1 MPLQN
6 TAANRWLEVLSD
18 SFFVIVQSLTQA
30 LPAFIGA
37 LALFLSG
44 WILALAVEKA
54 VVSGLRA
61 LKFEKIFSNLG
72 IDRFFQKAETNFNTI
87 QFTAGLVR
95 WFIVLV
101 FIFAAADV
109 LRLDA
114 ITDFLRQVILYIPNI
129 IVAAIILLVTA
140 SLADFFDRLVVGSI
154 RSAGFAYAKFVGGII
169 RWSVLI
175 FGFVAALQQL
185 GIAKTLLNTLVTGM
199 IAMIA
204 LAGGLAFGLGG
215 KDADKELIDGL
226 KERIKDK

>member
-18 SFFVIVQSLTQA
+18 SFFVIAQSLTQA

-72 IDRFFQKAETNFNTI
+72 I
-87 QFTAGLVR
+87 
-95 WFIVLV
+95 
-101 FIFAAADV
+101 
-109 LRLDA
+109 
-114 ITDFLRQVILYIPNI
+114 
-129 IVAAIILLVTA
+129 
-140 SLADFFDRLVVGSI
+140 
-154 RSAGFAYAKFVGGII
+154 
-169 RWSVLI
+169 
-175 FGFVAALQQL
+175 
-185 GIAKTLLNTLVTGM
+185 AKTLLNTLVTGM

-215 KDADKELIDGL
+215 KDAAKELIDGL